1 MTHPKKRRNDKWLNM
16 GNELDNLLL
25 EIIEKSKLGSDL
37 KLDNYFISDRNI
49 IMSI

>member
-1 MTHPKKRRNDKWLNM
+1 MTHPKKCRNDKWLNM

-25 EIIEKSKLGSDL
+25 EIIEKSKLVSDF
-37 KLDNYFISDRNI
+37 KSDNYFISDRNM